1 MAIFYRWAKGYND
14 VSDQPTGAYSF
25 LQWPTKIDFDANNTN
40 DTFISEEDI
49 SPKFYLNKD
58 NTNTSDTIDPYV
70 GRVLLDRATSVGKLY
85 CQNIHLPWLFKN
97 KAGIGCNK
105 IQYIV
110 TGDNEDNSI
119 TESNTKGA
127 TISLSP
133 SGIDISAL
141 NSVSGTD
148 SPTEKLASIANTGI
162 TFNKKVDITGT
173 VNITGK
179 DKEGWGLNVTSD
191 IVGHAALKGDSL
203 NITHGAEISG
213 TITGAEII
221 SNGLC
226 QANYFNAKSDLRAK
240 TNIKTADF
248 SEEFIDDILAAIV
261 TYEFKNKSRTDPRFI
276 GLIAQ
281 EVVAIC
287 VEHDVDPHMFV
298 SNMDA
303 TGVNNDYMYLNI
315 NNLMFL
321 FAQCLRY
328 TRNKQQYFEYRL
340 RKLEDQFNG

>member
-70 GRVLLDRATSVGKLY
+70 GRVLLDRATSVDKLY

-97 KAGIGCNK
+97 NAGIGCNK

-110 TGDNEDNSI
+110 TGDNSI

-162 TFNKKVDITGT
+162 AFNKNVDITGT

-191 IVGHAALKGDSL
+191 IVGQAALKGDSL
-203 NITHGAEISG
+203 NITHDAEISG

-240 TNIKTADF
+240 TNIETADF

-261 TYEFKNKSRTDPRFI
+261 TYEFKNKSSTDPRFI

-281 EVVAIC
+281 EVIAIC

-340 RKLEDQFNG
+340 RKLEDHFNG

>member
-70 GRVLLDRATSVGKLY
+70 GRVLLDRPTSVGKLY

-97 KAGIGCNK
+97 GAGIGCNK
-105 IQYIV
+105 IQYIA
-110 TGDNEDNSI
+110 TGDNGDNSI

-127 TISLSP
+127 TISLSS
-133 SGIDISAL
+133 SGIKIDAPK
-141 NSVSGTD
+141 SVSGTE
-148 SPTEKLASIANTGI
+148 SSTETLASIMSEGI
-162 TFNKKVDITGT
+162 TFNKKVGITGGLSVTGGDLSVTGNITGSNNIKGYSLTITENAYITGT
-173 VNITGK
+173 LTG
-179 DKEGWGLNVTSD
+179 GQ
-191 IVGHAALKGDSL
+191 
-203 NITHGAEISG
+203 
-213 TITGAEII
+213 II

-226 QANYFNAKSDLRAK
+226 QAEYFNAKSDLRAK
-240 TNIKTADF
+240 TNIDTADF

-261 TYEFKNKSRTDPRFI
+261 TYDFKNKSSTDPRFI

-281 EVVAIC
+281 EVIAIC

-321 FAQCLRY
+321 FAQGLRH

>member
-1 MAIFYRWAKGYND
+1 MAIFYRWVKGYND

-58 NTNTSDTIDPYV
+58 NTNTSDTTDPYV

-105 IQYIV
+105 IQYID
-110 TGDNEDNSI
+110 GADKSI

-141 NSVSGTD
+141 KSVSGTD
-148 SPTEKLASIANTGI
+148 SPIEKLASIANTGI
-162 TFNKKVDITGT
+162 AFHKK

-179 DKEGWGLNVTSD
+179 DELGVGLNVTDD

-203 NITHGAEISG
+203 NITHDASISG
-213 TITGAEII
+213 TITGKEII

-226 QANYFNAKSDLRAK
+226 QAEYFNAKSDLRAK
-240 TNIKTADF
+240 TNIETADF

-261 TYEFKNKSRTDPRFI
+261 TYEFKNKSSTDSRFI

-287 VEHDVDPHMFV
+287 IEHDVDPHMFV

>member
-70 GRVLLDRATSVGKLY
+70 GRVLLDRPTSVGKLY

-97 KAGIGCNK
+97 NAGIGCNK

-110 TGDNEDNSI
+110 TGDNGDSSI

-127 TISLSP
+127 TISLST
-133 SGIDISAL
+133 SGIKIDAPQ
-141 NSVSGTD
+141 SVSGTE
-148 SPTEKLASIANTGI
+148 TLASIASEAI
-162 TFNKKVDITGT
+162 TFNKKVGITGGLSVTSGDLTVTGNITGSNNIKGYSLTITENASITGT
-173 VNITGK
+173 LEANTVK
-179 DKEGWGLNVTSD
+179 AS
-191 IVGHAALKGDSL
+191 
-203 NITHGAEISG
+203 
-213 TITGAEII
+213 
-221 SNGLC
+221 GLC
-226 QANYFNAKSDLRAK
+226 QANYFNATSDLRAK
-240 TNIKTADF
+240 TNIETADF

-281 EVVAIC
+281 EVIAIC
-287 VEHDVDPHMFV
+287 VEHNVDPHMFV

-321 FAQCLRY
+321 FAQGLRY

-340 RKLEDQFNG
+340 RKLEEKIDG

>member
-70 GRVLLDRATSVGKLY
+70 GRVLLDRPTSVGKLY

-97 KAGIGCNK
+97 NAGIGCNK

-110 TGDNEDNSI
+110 TGDNGDNSI

-148 SPTEKLASIANTGI
+148 SPTEKLASIANTVI
-162 TFNKKVDITGT
+162 AFNKQVDIAGK
-173 VNITGK
+173 VNIAGK
-179 DKEGWGLNVTSD
+179 DESNVGLNVTND

-203 NITHGAEISG
+203 NITNDAYITG
-213 TITGAEII
+213 TITGGIVK

-226 QANYFNAKSDLRAK
+226 EANYFNATSDLRAK
-240 TNIKTADF
+240 TNIETADF

-261 TYEFKNKSRTDPRFI
+261 TYEFKNKSSTDPRFI

-281 EVVAIC
+281 EVIAIC